1 MQGGGTSTTGGGG
14 GGGGSQISG
23 GGGGQGSGHG
33 GGSGGG
39 MIRVTRFRTV
49 TDPGVGGSRYV
60 YFFTGTP
67 WSLDGLGTKLM
78 DMISKGGTCGNRLLV
93 CDVLFA
99 TVDRRST
106 EKVTRSV
113 GA

>member
-1 MQGGGTSTTGGGG
+1 
-14 GGGGSQISG
+14 
-23 GGGGQGSGHG
+23 
-33 GGSGGG
+33 

-67 WSLDGLGTKLM
+67 WSLDGLG
-78 DMISKGGTCGNRLLV
+78 I
-93 CDVLFA
+93 FA